1 MVRLLLIILVGL
13 YSMSSNAQIEIFNET
28 LKQEEPVKI
37 VQYDSIRNITS
48 QPYGVKGKES
58 FTYNHLIGTNIN
70 VLWLSNF
77 SK

>member
-48 QPYGVKGKES
+48 QPYGVKGK
-58 FTYNHLIGTNIN
+58 NLLLITISLG
-70 VLWLSNF
+70 
-77 SK
+77 KH